1 MWLLKDLKIRTSF
14 VKTNQSIP
22 KILIC
27 LLITIIFVLVNIP
40 NIIVVNYAYLFL
52 FIVIVQPFMEND
64 IHIWRIYK
72 IYYSRKYIIYYYMQL
87 IIICSMLIPFEVLI
101 GECIFYIFLRL
112 LVYASYFS
120 LLTIFNLNKYTNL
133 ILVFMITEFLSK
145 LMLK

>member
-101 GECIFYIFLRL
+101 GECIFYILLRL